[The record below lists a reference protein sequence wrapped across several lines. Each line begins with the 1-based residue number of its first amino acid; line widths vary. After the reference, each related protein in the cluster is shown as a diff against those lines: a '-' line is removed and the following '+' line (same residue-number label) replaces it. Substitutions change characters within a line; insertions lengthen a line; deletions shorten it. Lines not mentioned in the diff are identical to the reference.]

1 MPSSR
6 LSTRPESRSCRES
19 RYSPVHLPIHFPAH
33 RPLARP
39 GGGPAGWR
47 QRGRLAAR
55 VDWAGW
61 SGDALA
67 DIRLDYPGDVRD
79 PLRAQLA
86 NRYRAVRGL
95 SEHLAAP
102 LSAEDQCL
110 QGMPDASPTKWHLAH
125 TTWFFETVVLSA
137 LVPGYRPVDERYAYL
152 FNSYYESLG
161 PRQPRPQRGMISRP
175 GLAEV
180 QAYRARI
187 DELLTDFLRDC
198 PEPLWPRAAALVELG
213 LNHEQQH
220 QELILT
226 DIKYGLSLNPFDPV
240 YRPAPCPV
248 TSVAPPLGWQE
259 FPGGEAWVGQT
270 GEKEGGGTFG
280 HESGYPFGYE
290 FSFDNERPRH
300 AVRLAP
306 YQLATR
312 LTTCGDYLAFMADGG
327 YQRPEFWLSDGWAA
341 VCANGWQSPLYWR
354 QESPQAWSQFTLHGR
369 RPVDP
374 AEPVCHLSF
383 YEAAAYAAWAGARLP
398 TEFEWEAAMAALPLR
413 GHFLDLERLHPQAA
427 GDGMGEGAGMQQA
440 YGDVWVWT
448 RSAYDPYPGFRPL
461 AGALGE
467 YNGKFMVGQLVLR
480 GGSCATPLG
489 HVRATYRNYFPP
501 GARWQF
507 SGLRLARDA

>member
-1 MPSSR
+1 M
-6 LSTRPESRSCRES
+6 
-19 RYSPVHLPIHFPAH
+19 
-33 RPLARP
+33 
-39 GGGPAGWR
+39 
-47 QRGRLAAR
+47 
-55 VDWAGW
+55 
-61 SGDALA
+61 
-67 DIRLDYPGDVRD
+67 RD

-187 DELLTDFLRDC
+187 DELLTGFLRDC
-198 PEPLWPRAAALVELG
+198 PEPLWQRAAALVELG

-248 TSVAPPLGWQE
+248 ASVAPSLGWQE
-259 FPGGEAWVGQT
+259 FPGSEAWVGQT
-270 GEKEGGGTFG
+270 EEKEGGGTFG

-290 FSFDNERPRH
+290 FSYDNERPRH

-341 VCANGWQSPLYWR
+341 VCTQGWQGPLYWR

-398 TEFEWEAAMAALPLR
+398 TEFEWEAAMAGLPLR
-413 GHFLDLERLHPQAA
+413 GHFLDLERLHPQA
-427 GDGMGEGAGMQQA
+427 
-440 YGDVWVWT
+440 
-448 RSAYDPYPGFRPL
+448 
-461 AGALGE
+461 
-467 YNGKFMVGQLVLR
+467 
-480 GGSCATPLG
+480 
-489 HVRATYRNYFPP
+489 
-501 GARWQF
+501 
-507 SGLRLARDA
+507 